1 MELTFLGGVRT
12 VTGSMHLLEVN
23 RRRILFECGLYQ
35 GHRAEAF
42 QRNKN
47 LPLDACCINAVIL
60 SHAHIDHSGNLPT
73 LVKDGFLGEI
83 LCTNATRD
91 LATIMLRDSAYIQ
104 QKDAEFV
111 NKRHARKGLPL
122 VQPLYSIED
131 AERTL
136 DFLVG
141 RGYNRTFAVSDGVR
155 ATFYDAGHIL
165 GSAIT
170 VLDIVENGRSMRLA
184 HTGDLGRTNLPILRD
199 PAVVD
204 DVDYLIVEST
214 YGDRQHGEITA
225 VEDQLAQIVN
235 DTYAQGGRVIIPAF
249 AVGRTQEIVYA
260 LHRLMHAKR
269 IPPLPVFVDSPLAI
283 DATEVFRIHPECFDE
298 QTKRLLL
305 EEDDPFGFR
314 KLHYFRDVEDSKRLN
329 IFEEPLIIISASGM
343 CEAGRILHHLRNNVG
358 DPRHTVLF
366 VSYQAEH
373 TLGRRLADGRK
384 RVCIFGE
391 EHEVRCQVERIDGF
405 SAHADQGDL
414 LNWIAQAKG
423 RLKKVFV
430 VHGEEDS
437 SLALAEGIRQ
447 LGVTKVI
454 VPEPGDSVFL

>member
-1 MELTFLGGVRT
+1 M
-12 VTGSMHLLEVN
+12 
-23 RRRILFECGLYQ
+23 
-35 GHRAEAF
+35 
-42 QRNKN
+42 
-47 LPLDACCINAVIL
+47 
-60 SHAHIDHSGNLPT
+60 
-73 LVKDGFLGEI
+73 
-83 LCTNATRD
+83 
-91 LATIMLRDSAYIQ
+91 
-104 QKDAEFV
+104 
-111 NKRHARKGLPL
+111 
-122 VQPLYSIED
+122 
-131 AERTL
+131 
-136 DFLVG
+136 
-141 RGYNRTFAVSDGVR
+141 
-155 ATFYDAGHIL
+155 
-165 GSAIT
+165 
-170 VLDIVENGRSMRLA
+170 
-184 HTGDLGRTNLPILRD
+184 
-199 PAVVD
+199 
-204 DVDYLIVEST
+204 
-214 YGDRQHGEITA
+214 
-225 VEDQLAQIVN
+225 EDQLAQIVN
-235 DTYAQGGRVIIPAF
+235 DTYGRGGRLIIPAF

-269 IPPLPVFVDSPLAI
+269 IPPLPIFVDSPLAI

-298 QTKRLLL
+298 ETKRLLL

-329 IFEEPLIIISASGM
+329 NFEEPLIIISASGM

-384 RVCIFGE
+384 RVRIFGE

-414 LNWIAQAKG
+414 LNWIARAKG

-454 VPEPGDSVFL
+454 VPEPGESVFL